1 MGIFSFLFPKK
12 ITDEYFGVLKYGW
25 VRTDNGKSHYYDGNM
40 FFKSANAAVDIT
52 FWTDGSEPK
61 LYQKELFKQV
71 EKSYNDLLNKI
82 SADVVS
88 GKYAEDIEEE
98 KIENLDIKTEYVLKS
113 VRIYE
118 KTGEDFEWSL
128 AYKFKGS
135 LDIEI
140 EAYFKNFE
148 IDYIDFMNLGTIDD
162 E

>member
-1 MGIFSFLFPKK
+1 MDISIEKNSDFAKK

-128 AYKFKGS
+128 AYKFKIGELNFFLS
-135 LDIEI
+135 L
-140 EAYFKNFE
+140 NFS
-148 IDYIDFMNLGTIDD
+148 ILHLKPNVLSFLLK
-162 E
+162 